1 MARALYRGFSSIANT
16 GINTGL
22 FNIEL
27 VQQDLLN
34 QFNTRLGERCMRPNY
49 GSVIHDLLF
58 DLSDS
63 RTEALIVQDAE
74 RIISEDPRVQLL
86 DIVPDVNLENH
97 SIRLDIKLKV
107 LEFDMVV
114 NFNATFE
121 AQI

>member
-1 MARALYRGFSSIANT
+1 MTAALYRGFSSVANT

-22 FNIEL
+22 FDIDL

-34 QFNTRLGERCMRPNY
+34 QFNTRLGERRMRPNY

-74 RIISEDPRVQLL
+74 RIILGDPRVRLL
-86 DIVPDVNLENH
+86 TIESVVDLENH
-97 SIRLDIKLKV
+97 NIRLDIQLKV
-107 LEFDMVV
+107 LEFNMLL
-114 NFNATFE
+114 NFAAIFE
-121 AQI
+121 AQ

>member
-1 MARALYRGFSSIANT
+1 MTAALYRGFSSVANT

-22 FNIEL
+22 FDINL

-34 QFNTRLGERCMRPNY
+34 QFNTRLGERRMRPNY

-74 RIISEDPRVQLL
+74 RIILGDPRVRLL
-86 DIVPDVNLENH
+86 TMESAVDLDNH

-107 LEFDMVV
+107 LEFDMIL
-114 NFNATFE
+114 NFAAIFE
-121 AQI
+121 AQ

>member
-1 MARALYRGFSSIANT
+1 MTAALYRGFSSVANT

-22 FNIEL
+22 FDIDL

-34 QFNTRLGERCMRPNY
+34 QFNTRLGERRMRPNY

-74 RIISEDPRVQLL
+74 RIILGDPRVQLL
-86 DIVPDVNLENH
+86 SMDSVVDLDNH
-97 SIRLDIKLKV
+97 NIRLDIQLKV
-107 LEFDMVV
+107 LEFDMIL
-114 NFNATFE
+114 NFAAIFE
-121 AQI
+121 AQ

>member
-1 MARALYRGFSSIANT
+1 MAKALYRGFSSVTNT

-34 QFNTRLGERCMRPNY
+34 QFNTRLGERRMRPNY

-63 RTEALIVQDAE
+63 RTESLIVQDAE
-74 RIISEDPRVQLL
+74 RIISEDPRVTLL
-86 DIVPDVNLENH
+86 SIESTVGLENH
-97 SIRLDIKLKV
+97 NIRLDIKLKV

-114 NFNATFE
+114 NFDTIFE

>member
-1 MARALYRGFSSIANT
+1 MTAALYRGFSSVANT

-22 FNIEL
+22 FDIDL

-34 QFNTRLGERCMRPNY
+34 QFNTRLGERRMRPNY

-74 RIISEDPRVQLL
+74 RIILGDPRVRLL
-86 DIVPDVNLENH
+86 TMESAVDLDNH

-107 LEFDMVV
+107 LEFDMIL
-114 NFNATFE
+114 NFEAIFE
-121 AQI
+121 AQ

>member
-1 MARALYRGFSSIANT
+1 MTAALYRGFSSVANT

-22 FNIEL
+22 FDIDL

-34 QFNTRLGERCMRPNY
+34 QFNTRLGERRMRPNY

-74 RIISEDPRVQLL
+74 RIILGDPRVRLL
-86 DIVPDVNLENH
+86 TMESAVDLDNH

-107 LEFDMVV
+107 LEFDMIL
-114 NFNATFE
+114 NFAAIFE
-121 AQI
+121 AQ

>member
-1 MARALYRGFSSIANT
+1 MTAALYRGFSSVANT

-22 FNIEL
+22 FDIDL

-34 QFNTRLGERCMRPNY
+34 QFNTRLGERRMRPNY

-74 RIISEDPRVQLL
+74 RIILGDPRVRLL
-86 DIVPDVNLENH
+86 TIESTADLENH
-97 SIRLDIKLKV
+97 NIRLDIQLKV
-107 LEFDMVV
+107 LEFNMLL
-114 NFNATFE
+114 NFAAIFE
-121 AQI
+121 AQ